1 MSIHDE
7 HPFATPRELRDPVRR
22 LRGHL
27 PAPVTVWASAAAGRR
42 DGWTIS
48 SVLVGEG
55 QPAELVALI
64 DEDCDWWDLF
74 RSTGTAMV
82 NVLAQGQGRVADAF
96 ARVAPSAGGPFR
108 TGVWT
113 GTDVRSGADVRTGP
127 GSGSS
132 YGPRLEGAA
141 AWLGVRLVDA
151 APPHA
156 GWGLVVRATI
166 ESLELADDIE
176 ALGHRYGRYS

>member
-1 MSIHDE
+1 MSIHHED
-7 HPFATPRELRDPVRR
+7 PFATPRELRDPVRR

-27 PAPVTVWASAAAGRR
+27 PAPVTVWTSAEAGRR

-55 QPAELVALI
+55 DPAELVALV

-74 RSTGTAMV
+74 RATGTATV

-96 ARVAPSAGGPFR
+96 ARVAPSPGGPFR
-108 TGVWT
+108 TGDWT
-113 GTDVRSGADVRTGP
+113 TAP
-127 GSGSS
+127 
-132 YGPRLEGAA
+132 YGPRLDGAA
-141 AWLGVRLVDA
+141 AWVGVRLVDA

-166 ESLELADDIE
+166 EALELAEDVE
-176 ALGHRYGRYS
+176 PLGHRYGRYS